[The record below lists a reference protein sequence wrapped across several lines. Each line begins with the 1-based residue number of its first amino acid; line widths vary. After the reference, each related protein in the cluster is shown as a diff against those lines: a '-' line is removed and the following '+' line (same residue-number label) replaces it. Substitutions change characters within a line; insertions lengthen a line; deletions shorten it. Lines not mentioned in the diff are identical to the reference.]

1 MNKSTRIRQKSET
14 FSRLTKGVAG
24 ISTNLNSFKSRV
36 QNVPSF
42 EYKTQSL
49 RSLLTEK
56 NKSAEGKYSSLNNTM
71 QPGVSG
77 VSRPSSKSSM

>member
-14 FSRLTKGVAG
+14 FSKLSKGVAG
-24 ISTNLNSFKSRV
+24 TSINLNSFKSRV

-49 RSLLTEK
+49 RSLLTTK
-56 NKSAEGKYSSLNNTM
+56 NMSTEGKYSTVNNTS
-71 QPGVSG
+71 QPIGSG
-77 VSRPSSKSSM
+77 FNSRKSS